1 MASRCML
8 DWRLRGASCLNVKAL
23 CRTPNVIL
31 HDLTS
36 LITPPLWRGTFLFG
50 KIRAGCFRSCIFLNI
65 RFCFSTDYLRSP
77 FHYSSFFKRGDV
89 SVRIWMG
96 RERENITTASTEL
109 LFWTACY
116 PTNYTAMHYFYFL
129 IINELVL
136 ALKDTGYSRVG
147 CEIHLLRFDW
157 IVKSGFSMTD

>member
-1 MASRCML
+1 ML

-23 CRTPNVIL
+23 CRTQNVIS

-36 LITPPLWRGTFLFG
+36 LITPPLWRGKFLSG

-65 RFCFSTDYLRSP
+65 RCCFSTYYLRSP
-77 FHYSSFFKRGDV
+77 FHYSSVFKRGDV

-96 RERENITTASTEL
+96 RERENITTASIKL

-116 PTNYTAMHYFYFL
+116 PTNYTAMHFCIL
-129 IINELVL
+129 IWIMNELVL
-136 ALKDTGYSRVG
+136 ALKDTGYSSMG
-147 CEIHLLRFDW
+147 CDIHLLRFDW
-157 IVKSGFSMTD
+157 IVKSGFCMTG